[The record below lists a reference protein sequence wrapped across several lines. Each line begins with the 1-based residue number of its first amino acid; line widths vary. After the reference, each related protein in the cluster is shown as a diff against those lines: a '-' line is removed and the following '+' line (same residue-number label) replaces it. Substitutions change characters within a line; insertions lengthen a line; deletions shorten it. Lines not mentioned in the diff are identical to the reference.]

1 MENSVI
7 KAIETRRSVR
17 SFSQKAIPE
26 ELLDAVLKA
35 GTYAPTGGGRQSPKI
50 PTLTTA
56 RP

>member
-1 MENSVI
+1 MENSII

-35 GTYAPTGGGRQSPKI
+35 GTYARI